1 VKVVLLNHSD
11 SLGGASVV
19 TMRLM
24 NALVSLGVD
33 ARMLVMNASRPGM
46 RVEQLQPAWRKKA
59 AFLAEAAHIYICN
72 GFSRENLFKV
82 SIAEYGMPVHRHP
95 LVENADVVVLNWVNQ
110 GMLSLK
116 EIAGIKAPVVW
127 TMHDMW
133 PFTGVC
139 HHAGICNRYIAS
151 CGFCPFLH
159 RGTRA
164 SDLSSST
171 HARKARLYSEKKIR
185 FVAVSNWLADLCRQ
199 SSLCRNA
206 DVSVIPNAF
215 PVENFQ
221 TVPTFSRAELGL
233 PEGQIIAFG
242 AARIDDPIKGL
253 ELAIDALNRLHD
265 SGTNATAVFFGA
277 LRDNDALP
285 GLRMPYVHL
294 GMISEPDRIPQILAH
309 ADVILSS
316 SHYETL
322 PGTIIEGMAAGAVPV
337 AFLHGGQAD
346 IITHLRTGYLAHYP
360 DTADLAAG
368 ISWALTEGR
377 TSLSRS
383 ALHQDVARR
392 FSSRSVANL
401 YLDLFNTL

>member
-1 VKVVLLNHSD
+1 MNVVLLNHSD
-11 SLGGASVV
+11 TLGGASVV

-24 NALVSLGVD
+24 NALVRLGAD

-59 AFLAEAAHIYICN
+59 AFLAEAAHIYIGN
-72 GFSRENLFKV
+72 GLSRENLFKV
-82 SIAEYGMPVHRHP
+82 SIARYGMPVHRHP
-95 LVENADVVVLNWVNQ
+95 WVKNADVVVLNWVNQ
-110 GMLSLK
+110 GMLSLE
-116 EIAGIKAPVVW
+116 EIARIEVPAVW
-127 TMHDMW
+127 AMHDMW

-139 HHAGICNRYIAS
+139 HHAGICNRYVAS

-159 RGTRA
+159 SGTHA

-171 HARKARLYSEKKIR
+171 HSRKARLYSEKKIR

-199 SSLCRNA
+199 SSLCCNA

-215 PVENFQ
+215 PIENFK
-221 TVPTFSRAELGL
+221 TEPTLGRKALGL
-233 PEGQIIAFG
+233 PDGPIIAFG
-242 AARIDDPIKGL
+242 AARIDDPVKGL
-253 ELAIDALNRLHD
+253 DLAIDALNRLHD
-265 SGTNATAVFFGA
+265 SGIKANVVFFGA
-277 LRDNDALP
+277 LRDGNALSR
-285 GLRMPYVHL
+285 LRMPYVHL
-294 GMISEPDRIPQILAH
+294 GMIAEPDRIPQILSH

-346 IITHLRTGYLAHYP
+346 IITHLSNGYLARYP

-377 TSLSRS
+377 TALTRL
-383 ALHQDVARR
+383 ALHKDVAIR
-392 FSSRSVANL
+392 FSSQSVANR